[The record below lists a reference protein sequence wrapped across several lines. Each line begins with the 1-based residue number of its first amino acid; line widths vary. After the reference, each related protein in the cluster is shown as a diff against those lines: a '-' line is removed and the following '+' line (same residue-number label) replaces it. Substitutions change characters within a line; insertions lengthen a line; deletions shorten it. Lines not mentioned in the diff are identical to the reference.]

1 MSTSRWMSD
10 LSGGGP
16 QLPPSG
22 SVGTAWRYTGAS
34 FIPCS
39 IFGRPIEISSA
50 NANAGV
56 PSARSKSPAEAAPG
70 CHRRTAARA
79 VAKRILLR
87 EFTASFRGEH
97 DSQTGRETQIGDKL
111 GAVRLEAWRDDPNG
125 MSAGCEREGMSHQLR
140 RRAERTTIKEDLS
153 LQR

>member
-1 MSTSRWMSD
+1 VTSTSRWMSD

-56 PSARSKSPAEAAPG
+56 PSARSKRPAETAPG
-70 CHRRTAARA
+70 GHGRTAARA
-79 VAKRILLR
+79 VAKRSLLHN
-87 EFTASFRGEH
+87 FTASLREKR
-97 DSQTGRETQIGDKL
+97 DSQTGRETRIGYKL
-111 GAVRLEAWRDDPNG
+111 GAVRLEARRDDPNG
-125 MSAGCEREGMSHQLR
+125 MSAGCEREGMSHQVR
-140 RRAERTTIKEDLS
+140 RQAERTTVKEHLS
-153 LQR
+153 L